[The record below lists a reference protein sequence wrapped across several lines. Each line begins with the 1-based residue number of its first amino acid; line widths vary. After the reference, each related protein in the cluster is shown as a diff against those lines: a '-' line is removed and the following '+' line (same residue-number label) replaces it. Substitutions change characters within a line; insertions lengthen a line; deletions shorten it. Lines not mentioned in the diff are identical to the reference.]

1 MIGQLRRA
9 WSIRLQDAGI
19 ENAEAESE
27 IILSYLTGL
36 HRAELFLHEHDPIS
50 DELRS
55 RGEEWIRRRCL
66 REPLQYLTGIG
77 PFRMLDLIVTPA
89 VLIPRPETELLVD
102 FLLRETPPNARIA
115 DVGTGSGAIALSL
128 LSERSDLSALAL
140 DISPDAIAVAQKN
153 AEKYSLTDRISFRQ
167 SNLLSALQPGEIFGA
182 LAANLPYVT
191 EEEYPSLQPEV
202 RDYEPKLAL
211 TAPDRGFALIEQL
224 ARSMAP
230 HLLPG
235 APVIFEL
242 DGAQAP
248 RLAALLHSL
257 NLWENISIRKDYC
270 GVDRF
275 VSAKKKGV

>member
-9 WSIRLQDAGI
+9 WSLRLQDAGI
-19 ENAEAESE
+19 ENAAAESE

-89 VLIPRPETELLVD
+89 VLIPRPETELLVN

-140 DISPDAIAVAQKN
+140 DISPDALAVAQKN

-167 SNLLSALQPGEIFGA
+167 SNLLSAIQPGEIFGA

-257 NLWENISIRKDYC
+257 HLWDNITIRKDYC